1 MLNQLN
7 KPFAIYLLESL
18 SDTPKYFYALR
29 NLTGALIWVHETMSH
44 RIRLSPQVR
53 FKLKTWETYF
63 ENFSEA

>member
-29 NLTGALIWVHETMSH
+29 NLTWALIWVHETKSQ
-44 RIRLSPQVR
+44 RIRLSPQVC
-53 FKLKTWETYF
+53 FKPKIR
-63 ENFSEA
+63 ENSFRKFFLT